1 MQSLGDSLGGNKREP
16 PTQASSHQHYGAL
29 RQTVDDPDG
38 VLHPGGEGQLHGVA
52 LGLARALVVEDHT
65 RETVHIAVPGGGG
78 PLETS
83 QQGGDNFKPEETR
96 GLVTVHLSVGMH
108 PRHHHDSRL
117 LAAWDLVVS
126 YPPVK

>member
-16 PTQASSHQHYGAL
+16 ASQATSHQDDGAL
-29 RQTVDDPDG
+29 RETVDDTDG
-38 VLHPGGEGQLHGVA
+38 VLHPGGEGQLNGVA
-52 LGLARALVVEDHT
+52 LRLARALVVEHNT
-65 RETVHIAVPGGGG
+65 GETVHIAVP
-78 PLETS
+78 
-83 QQGGDNFKPEETR
+83 EETG